1 MAGKTEVGETG
12 SENNNL
18 EEQKKK
24 DEAIAFDLM
33 VYFHAFYPAAM
44 HMNAVTC
51 VYMFEM
57 KLSFW
62 PRFLV
67 SEIFNP

>member
-1 MAGKTEVGETG
+1 
-12 SENNNL
+12 
-18 EEQKKK
+18 
-24 DEAIAFDLM
+24 M

-44 HMNAVTC
+44 HMNAVTSA
-51 VYMFEM
+51 YMLEM

>member
-1 MAGKTEVGETG
+1 MFH
-12 SENNNL
+12 
-18 EEQKKK
+18 KKK

-33 VYFHAFYPAAM
+33 VYFHAFYLAVI

-51 VYMFEM
+51 VYMPEM
-57 KLSFW
+57 KLSVW

-67 SEIFNP
+67 SEILNP